1 VFQIVL
7 PKALA
12 ISVIPLT
19 NYGLAAE
26 TLFRTKRPSNSI
38 FGLLGYLPFIVLI
51 FMYRVIQSSSYGLP
65 MKDEAF
71 PFFAVTGFTTFKIL
85 LSAYCVHMKNSKA
98 TVKKFDN
105 DATHS

>member
-1 VFQIVL
+1 
-7 PKALA
+7 
-12 ISVIPLT
+12 
-19 NYGLAAE
+19 
-26 TLFRTKRPSNSI
+26 
-38 FGLLGYLPFIVLI
+38 
-51 FMYRVIQSSSYGLP
+51 